1 MKCELKIAENKSA
14 TVLVAGRIDRERRL
28 KFVTDPIA
36 ILEYKEQ
43 VKRRLVGLSLRGY
56 TSFLFCS
63 WGYFDKIVA
72 DCLEEIQADYSQFTN
87 RLCKMAV
94 LRNREYKDD
103 LSTPE
108 DGNFL
113 FVIYRKEEAIQLS
126 EKEAVSQ
133 LLDNTT
139 VLVYDNAENDPLVTF
154 TVRAASE
161 MGIEAVD
168 LNGA

>member
-1 MKCELKIAENKSA
+1 MNELKIAENKSA

-28 KFVTDPIA
+28 SLVSDPVA
-36 ILEYKEQ
+36 MLEYKERL
-43 VKRRLVGLSLRGY
+43 KRRLLGLILRGY
-56 TSFLFCS
+56 TSFLFRS

-72 DCLEEIQADYSQFTN
+72 ECMEEIRADFSRFTN
-87 RLCKMAV
+87 RLCLMAV
-94 LRNREYKDD
+94 LRNREYEDY
-103 LSTPE
+103 LSAPE

-113 FVIYRKEEAIQLS
+113 FVIYREEESIQLT
-126 EKEAVSQ
+126 EKETASQ

-139 VLVYDNAENDPLVTF
+139 VLVYDNEDNDPLVAF
-154 TVRAASE
+154 TVRTASE